1 MLFNSY
7 IFIFVF
13 LPIVLLGWFGLN
25 KLKMEK
31 TSEAFL
37 IGMSLWFYAY
47 FNYSYFFIIVG
58 SCLLNYIYSY
68 IIEKWKKNEK
78 KVYCSKALGIFA
90 IIINLGILFYYK
102 YFDFFI
108 SNINAI
114 FKTDYNLLHILLPL
128 GISFFTFQQL
138 SYVCDRLNGEAPHYT
153 LLEYLS
159 FVTFFPQLIA
169 GPIVLHNEFIPQ
181 FKNKQKRKFNV
192 DNFTDGCV
200 QSILG
205 LGKKVLIAD
214 TLALVVNEAYFNRYY
229 FTTWSA
235 LIFIV
240 TYAFELYFDFSGYCD
255 IAMGIGKM
263 FNFDLPRNFNY
274 PYLST
279 SMKEFWN
286 NWHITLSR
294 FFVTYVYIPLGGGK
308 KGNIRKH
315 INTMIVF
322 LLSGLWH
329 GANWNYIWWG
339 FLNGLGVIYNNVRKK
354 SLKNRLISWVFTY
367 SYFLFTLIFFRSE
380 SMNDVWIILKGLCN
394 PVGVKF
400 VYDMANFMD
409 IPELYIFKEAAT
421 MFFPEVTGYIY
432 FITFFIIFIVCIVLI
447 RGKNAETIVKERRY
461 TTKMAVTL
469 AIIFMWSIISLSG
482 VSTFL
487 YFNF

>member
-7 IFIFVF
+7 IFIFLF
-13 LPIVLLGWFGLN
+13 LPLVLLGWFGLN
-25 KLKMEK
+25 KIKLQKIAEV
-31 TSEAFL
+31 FL

-47 FNYSYFFIIVG
+47 FNYSYIYIIVG
-58 SCLLNYIYSY
+58 SCLFNFIYSY
-68 IIEKWKKNEK
+68 IVEKIKKTSYK
-78 KVYCSKALGIFA
+78 KFLGLFA
-90 IIINLGILFYYK
+90 IIVNLGVLFYYK

-108 SNINAI
+108 ENVNMI
-114 FKTDYNLLHILLPL
+114 FHRDYNLLHIMLPL

-138 SYVCDRLNGEAPHYT
+138 SFVIDRLKGEAPHYT
-153 LLEYLS
+153 ILEYLS

-169 GPIVLHNEFIPQ
+169 GPIVLHDEFIPQ
-181 FKNKQKRKFNV
+181 WNNPQKRNFNV
-192 DNFTDGCV
+192 ENFTDGCV

-205 LGKKVLIAD
+205 LGKKVLLAD
-214 TLALVVNEAYFNRYY
+214 TLGIVVNQAYFNRYY

-235 LIFIV
+235 IVFILA
-240 TYAFELYFDFSGYCD
+240 YAFELYFDFSGYCD

-263 FNFDLPRNFNY
+263 FNFTIPRNFNY

-294 FFVTYVYIPLGGGK
+294 FFVQYVYIPLGGGK
-308 KGNIRKH
+308 KGNLRKH
-315 INTMIVF
+315 GNTMIVF

-329 GANWNYIWWG
+329 GANWNYVWWG
-339 FLNGLGVIYNNVRKK
+339 FLNGLGVIYNNTRKK
-354 SLKNRLISWVFTY
+354 ELKNRKLAWFLTF

-380 SMNDVWIILKGLCN
+380 SMEDVKIILRGLIN

-409 IPELYIFKEAAT
+409 IPELYILRKASEMIYPKAT
-421 MFFPEVTGYIY
+421 GIIYCIAFFFVMILCAV
-432 FITFFIIFIVCIVLI
+432 FI
-447 RGKNAETIVKERRY
+447 RGKNAETIVKEGKY
-461 TTKMAVTL
+461 SKKMAVML
-469 AIIFMWSIISLSG
+469 AIIFVWSVVSLSG

>member
-7 IFIFVF
+7 IFIFIF
-13 LPIVLLGWFGLN
+13 LPLVLIGWFGLN
-25 KLKMEK
+25 KLNLKK
-31 TSEAFL
+31 SSEIFL

-58 SCLLNYIYSY
+58 SCLFNFIYSFV
-68 IIEKWKKNEK
+68 IEKVKRIKLKKIIGLL
-78 KVYCSKALGIFA
+78 AIF
-90 IIINLGILFYYK
+90 INLGILFYYK
-102 YFDFFI
+102 YYDFFI
-108 SNINAI
+108 ENINSI

-138 SYVCDRLNGEAPHYT
+138 SFVVDRLKGEAPHYNI
-153 LLEYLS
+153 LEYLS

-169 GPIVLHNEFIPQ
+169 GPIVLHSEFIPQ
-181 FKNKQKRKFNV
+181 FKDENKRRFNV
-192 DNFTDGCV
+192 NNFTDGCV

-205 LGKKVLIAD
+205 LGKKVLLAD
-214 TLALVVNEAYFNRYY
+214 TLALIVNEAYFNRYY
-229 FTTWSA
+229 FTTWST
-235 LIFIV
+235 IFFIV

-255 IAMGIGKM
+255 IAMGVGKM
-263 FNFDLPRNFNY
+263 FNFSIPRNFNY

-308 KGNIRKH
+308 NGKIRKH
-315 INTMIVF
+315 INTMTVF

-339 FLNGLGVIYNNVRKK
+339 FLNGLGVICNNIRKK
-354 SLKNRLISWVFTY
+354 PLKNKFLSWILTF

-380 SMNDVWIILKGLCN
+380 SMEDVWIILKGLFN
-394 PVGVKF
+394 PVGIKF
-400 VYDMANFMD
+400 IYDMANYME
-409 IPELYIFKEAAT
+409 IPELYLFQQAT
-421 MFFPEVTGYIY
+421 KMLKPEITGYIY
-432 FITFFIIFIVCIVLI
+432 LIAYLLIMGICIYLI
-447 RGKNAETIVKERRY
+447 KGKNAETIVKEGKY
-461 TTKMAVTL
+461 TRKT
-469 AIIFMWSIISLSG
+469 AILLSIILIWSVISLSG

>member
-25 KLKMEK
+25 KVRLEK
-31 TSEAFL
+31 TAETFL
-37 IGMSLWFYAY
+37 VGMSLWFYAY

-58 SCLLNYIYSY
+58 SCLFNYFYSSV
-68 IIEKWKKNEK
+68 IESLKKKEVNK
-78 KVYCSKALGIFA
+78 RILKSIGIFA
-90 IIINLGILFYYK
+90 VVFNLGILFYYK

-114 FKTDYNLLHILLPL
+114 FKKDYNLLHIMLPL

-181 FKNKQKRKFNV
+181 LKNAQKRKFNV

-200 QSILG
+200 QFILG

-229 FTTWSA
+229 LTTWSTI
-235 LIFIV
+235 IFIT

-263 FNFDLPRNFNY
+263 FNFDFPRNFNY
-274 PYLST
+274 PYLSK

-308 KGNIRKH
+308 KGNFRKH
-315 INTMIVF
+315 VNTMIVF

-329 GANWNYIWWG
+329 GANWNYLLWG
-339 FLNGLGVIYNNVRKK
+339 FLNGLGVIFNNVKK
-354 SLKNRLISWVFTY
+354 KKIENKFISWVCTY
-367 SYFLFTLIFFRSE
+367 AYFLFTLIFFRAE
-380 SMNDVWIILKGLCN
+380 SMEDLWIILKGLCK
-394 PVGVKF
+394 PVGIKF
-400 VYDMANFMD
+400 IYDMANYMD
-409 IPELYIFKEAAT
+409 IPELYVFKEAANI
-421 MFFPEVTGYIY
+421 FFPKATGFIY
-432 FITFFIIFIVCIVLI
+432 FIAFCIIFVVCIFLL
-447 RGKNAETIVKERRY
+447 RGKNAETIVKERKY
-461 TTKMAVTL
+461 TKKMAVSL
-469 AIIFMWSIISLSG
+469 AVILIWSIISLSG

>member
-25 KLKMEK
+25 KIKLQK
-31 TSEAFL
+31 EAEIFL
-37 IGMSLWFYAY
+37 VGMSLWFYAY

-58 SCLLNYIYSY
+58 SCIFNFIYSGV
-68 IIEKWKKNEK
+68 IEKIKKDIYK
-78 KVYCSKALGIFA
+78 KILGFFA
-90 IIINLGILFYYK
+90 VIVNLGVLFYYK

-108 SNINAI
+108 ENINAV
-114 FKTDYNLLHILLPL
+114 FHTDYNLLNIMLPL

-138 SYVCDRLNGEAPHYT
+138 SYVIDRLKGEAPHYH
-153 LLEYLS
+153 LVEYLS

-169 GPIVLHNEFIPQ
+169 GPIVLHDEFIPQ
-181 FKNKQKRKFNV
+181 WKNPQNRKFNV
-192 DNFTDGCV
+192 ENFTDGCV

-205 LGKKVLIAD
+205 LGKKVLLAD
-214 TLALVVNEAYFNRYY
+214 TLGMVVNQAYFNRYY

-235 LIFIV
+235 ILFILA
-240 TYAFELYFDFSGYCD
+240 YAFELYFDFSGYCD

-263 FNFDLPRNFNY
+263 FNFTIPRNFNY
-274 PYLST
+274 PYLSS

-294 FFVTYVYIPLGGGK
+294 FFVKYVYIPLGGGK
-308 KGNIRKH
+308 KGVLRKH
-315 INTMIVF
+315 GNTMIVF

-339 FLNGLGVIYNNVRKK
+339 FLNGLGVIYNNIRKK
-354 SLKNRLISWVFTY
+354 ELKNKKLSWLFTF

-380 SMNDVWIILKGLCN
+380 SMEDVRIILRGLCN

-409 IPELYIFKEAAT
+409 IPELYIFQQAFDMIYPKAT
-421 MFFPEVTGYIY
+421 GFIYLTAFFVVMILC
-432 FITFFIIFIVCIVLI
+432 IFLI
-447 RGKNAETIVKERRY
+447 RGKNAETIVKEGNY
-461 TTKMAVTL
+461 SKKMAVML
-469 AIIFMWSIISLSG
+469 AVIFIWSVISLSG

>member
-7 IFIFVF
+7 IFIFLF

-25 KLKMEK
+25 KIKLPKIAEV
-31 TSEAFL
+31 FL

-47 FNYSYFFIIVG
+47 FNYSYIYIIVG
-58 SCLLNYIYSY
+58 SCLFNFIYSY
-68 IIEKWKKNEK
+68 IVEKIKKTSYK
-78 KVYCSKALGIFA
+78 KFLGLFA
-90 IIINLGILFYYK
+90 IIVNLGVLFYYK

-108 SNINAI
+108 ENVNMI
-114 FKTDYNLLHILLPL
+114 FHRDYNLLHIMLPL

-138 SYVCDRLNGEAPHYT
+138 SFVIDRLKGEAPHYT
-153 LLEYLS
+153 ILEYLS

-169 GPIVLHNEFIPQ
+169 GPIVLHDEFIPQ
-181 FKNKQKRKFNV
+181 WNNPQKRNFNV
-192 DNFTDGCV
+192 ENFTDGCV

-205 LGKKVLIAD
+205 LGKKVLLAD
-214 TLALVVNEAYFNRYY
+214 TLGIVVNQAYFNRYY

-235 LIFIV
+235 IVFILA
-240 TYAFELYFDFSGYCD
+240 YAFELYFDFSGYCD

-263 FNFDLPRNFNY
+263 FNFTIPRNFNY

-294 FFVTYVYIPLGGGK
+294 FFVQYVYIPLGGGK
-308 KGNIRKH
+308 KGNLRKH
-315 INTMIVF
+315 GNTMIVF

-329 GANWNYIWWG
+329 GANWNYVWWG
-339 FLNGLGVIYNNVRKK
+339 FLNGLGVIYNNTRKK
-354 SLKNRLISWVFTY
+354 ELKNRKLAWFLTF

-380 SMNDVWIILKGLCN
+380 SMEDVKIILRGLIN

-409 IPELYIFKEAAT
+409 IPELYILRKASE
-421 MFFPEVTGYIY
+421 MIYPKVTGIIY
-432 FITFFIIFIVCIVLI
+432 CIAFFFVMILCAVFI
-447 RGKNAETIVKERRY
+447 RGKNAETIVKEGKY
-461 TTKMAVTL
+461 SKKMAVML
-469 AIIFMWSIISLSG
+469 AIIFVWSVISLSG